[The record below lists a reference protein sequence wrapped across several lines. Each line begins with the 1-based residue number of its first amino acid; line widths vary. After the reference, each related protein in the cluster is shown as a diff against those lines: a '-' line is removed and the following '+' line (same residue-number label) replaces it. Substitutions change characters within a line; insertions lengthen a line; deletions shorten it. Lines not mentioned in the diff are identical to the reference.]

1 MARNEGDDLPVSTF
15 VGMEDGTFPVGTTNY
30 EKRRIAV
37 MVPEW
42 QIDKCIQCNQC
53 SLVCPHAT
61 IRPFLLSG
69 EEQAKAP
76 ETFQTKKPLG
86 KGLEGLHYRIQVDSL
101 DCTGCGNCADICP
114 APGKALIMGQAE
126 PQIEAQSENWYFAST
141 VTEKKGL
148 MDPRSVKGS
157 QFLRPLFEFSGA
169 CPGCGETAYI
179 KLITQ
184 LYGDR
189 MMIANAT
196 GCSSIYGASAP
207 SIPYT
212 TNAEGKGPAW
222 ANSLF
227 EDNAEYGYGM
237 YLGVKQIRD
246 NLMNLVKQSLETP
259 IPENLK
265 VAFHE
270 WLAGKDDGEASK
282 LATAKVL
289 AALKTVP
296 ESAKA
301 LVQAILAKKDYFIKR
316 SQWMIG
322 GDGWAYDIGYGGL
335 DHVLASG
342 DDINILVL
350 DTEVYS
356 NTGGQSSKST
366 PTAAVAKFAAAGKK
380 IRKKDLGM
388 MAMGYGYIY
397 VAQIALGANMN
408 QTIKALTEAE
418 NHKGPSLVIAYSP
431 CINHGIKTGMGT
443 SVAEEKKAVEA
454 GYWHLYRHNPLLKE
468 EGKNPFILDSK
479 EPSGSFQDFILGEVR
494 YAQLSSTFPDIADEL
509 FKVAEH
515 HALERYQT
523 YQRLTEMQY

>member
-1 MARNEGDDLPVSTF
+1 M
-15 VGMEDGTFPVGTTNY
+15 
-30 EKRRIAV
+30 I
-37 MVPEW
+37 PEW
-42 QIDKCIQCNQC
+42 IIDKCIQCNQC
-53 SLVCPHAT
+53 SIVCPHAT
-61 IRPFLLSG
+61 IRPFLLSD
-69 EEQAKAP
+69 EEKAKAP
-76 ETFQTKKPLG
+76 ETFETKKPLG
-86 KGLEGLHYRIQVDSL
+86 KGLEGFHYRIQVDPL
-101 DCTGCGNCADICP
+101 DCTGCGNCADVCP
-114 APGKALIMGQAE
+114 APGKAIIMGQAE
-126 PQIEAQSENWYFAST
+126 PQINAQAENWYFAST
-141 VTEKKGL
+141 ITEKKGL
-148 MDPRSVKGS
+148 MDPKSVKGS
-157 QFLRPLFEFSGA
+157 QFLRPLFEFNGA

-207 SIPYT
+207 SVPYT

-237 YLGVKQIRD
+237 YLGVKQVRD
-246 NLMNLVKQSLETP
+246 NLTNLVKQSLETP

-265 VAFHE
+265 IALNE

-282 LATAKVL
+282 TATAKVL

-296 ESAKA
+296 ESDKA
-301 LVQAILAKKDYFIKR
+301 LVQAILAKKDYLIKR

-418 NHKGPSLVIAYSP
+418 NYKGPSLVIAYSP
-431 CINHGIKTGMGT
+431 CINHGIKSGMGT
-443 SVAEEKKAVEA
+443 TIAEEKKAVEA

-479 EPSGSFQDFILGEVR
+479 EPSGSFQDFIQGEVR
-494 YAQLSSTFPDIADEL
+494 YTQLSSTFPDIADEL

-515 HALERYQT
+515 NAAERYQT
-523 YQRLTEMQY
+523 YKRLTEMQY